1 MKTVILAL
9 AAMTIGASAK
19 AETFDCHFTE
29 PFMIATYD
37 TGTRVLKVT
46 DEVLRK
52 TKTIKS
58 VEFKVVDAAIF
69 SLRNR
74 AGAELLSMNLNYQG
88 GDGMSEN
95 SYPYEGKLADRLS
108 GTTNLIGGCWSSLLP
123 FTPGE

>member
-9 AAMTIGASAK
+9 AAMATSASAK

-29 PFMIATYD
+29 PFMLAKYD
-37 TGTRVLKVT
+37 TSTRVLKVT

-52 TKTIKS
+52 TKTIKN

-69 SLRNR
+69 SLRTR
-74 AGAELLSMNLNYQG
+74 RGEELLHMNLNRQG

-108 GTTNLIGGCWSSLLP
+108 NTTNLIGGCWSSLLP